1 MVRDGTL
8 VGAGAAAAAWRTHEA
23 LELIRAVCVQ
33 RMHPQVVC
41 KGAEKRNR
49 PVLYAVYRN

>member
-8 VGAGAAAAAWRTHEA
+8 VGSRGAAAAAWRTHEA
-23 LELIRAVCVQ
+23 LELCVCNECT
-33 RMHPQVVC
+33 QVVC